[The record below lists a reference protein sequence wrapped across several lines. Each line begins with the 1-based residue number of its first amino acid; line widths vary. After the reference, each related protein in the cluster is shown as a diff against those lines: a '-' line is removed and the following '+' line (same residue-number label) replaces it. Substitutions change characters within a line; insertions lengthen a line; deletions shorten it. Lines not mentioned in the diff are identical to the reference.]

1 MSDAA
6 PQGDVQASAL
16 LLWLQKFDLH
26 ESDTGDNVAWPAT
39 LNDLYNPGKLQQL
52 LHAMCVL
59 WAFESIRRR
68 AELAIITEN
77 RGWRQLMV
85 TTMSSCTWKPPT
97 IG

>member
-26 ESDTGDNVAWPAT
+26 ESDVGDNIAWPAT
-39 LNDLYNPGKLQQL
+39 LNDLYNPGKLQQV

-59 WAFESIRRR
+59 WAFESIRRS
-68 AELAIITEN
+68 ADVVITPEN
-77 RGWRQLMV
+77 LGWQQLMA
-85 TTMSSCTWKPPT
+85 TTMSLCTWRPPM